1 VIGTE
6 EIFVLPA
13 EVWTEAESR
22 RSLLFE
28 GCRAGSGCLRPVL
41 LRREGGSYLEFGEMP
56 GVWLDLKTIGEMY
69 EHWSVGNGN
78 GAAPADTA
86 ARVAAETAEGRTFTY
101 TADDPEDPRYILFVH
116 GWNMEKWEKERF
128 AETAYKRLYWQGYRG
143 RFGLF
148 SWPTTYGFEGD
159 WDAVFDRTN
168 FDRGEFVAWRSAAP
182 LRQLLQDLAGM
193 YDGELYLF
201 SHSMGAVVASE
212 ALRLQSDAR
221 GPQIAKVYVAG
232 QAALSARAYD
242 GSLPDTEGSPDALQ
256 WHYTHPRLRTPG
268 FYGPDTPDVYRNW
281 DAFIAGGSAVSSAAV
296 GRVVNFYNE
305 NDYALSAPVWQ
316 FNQITKPDFAD
327 FPDWLWEYRYA
338 GDPSGPPV
346 NTGFRKIGRFTN
358 PAGGTPLR
366 LGTRADPADRYEI
379 MAFAAESR
387 VKALGATANVQHG
400 INGAVNLRTLWPA
413 DDDEHKTHRW
423 HSAEFRSTI
432 HAQRGWWAALLS
444 REVFNIPSFILR

>member
-1 VIGTE
+1 M
-6 EIFVLPA
+6 
-13 EVWTEAESR
+13 
-22 RSLLFE
+22 
-28 GCRAGSGCLRPVL
+28 L
-41 LRREGGSYLEFGEMP
+41 LRREGGSYLEIGEMP
-56 GVWLDLKTIGEMY
+56 GVWLDLKTIGERY

-78 GAAPADTA
+78 GAAPADAA
-86 ARVAAETAEGRTFTY
+86 ARVAAETADGRTFTY

-281 DAFIAGGSAVSSAAV
+281 DAFIAGGSAVSSAVV
-296 GRVVNFYNE
+296 GRVVNF
-305 NDYALSAPVWQ
+305 
-316 FNQITKPDFAD
+316 
-327 FPDWLWEYRYA
+327 
-338 GDPSGPPV
+338 
-346 NTGFRKIGRFTN
+346 
-358 PAGGTPLR
+358 
-366 LGTRADPADRYEI
+366 
-379 MAFAAESR
+379 
-387 VKALGATANVQHG
+387 
-400 INGAVNLRTLWPA
+400 
-413 DDDEHKTHRW
+413 
-423 HSAEFRSTI
+423 
-432 HAQRGWWAALLS
+432 
-444 REVFNIPSFILR
+444 